1 MGGSVAA
8 KLAEKLNA
16 HNESKDIIKG
26 LIVIDIVEGSAI
38 EALPFME
45 TIVSSRPYRFE
56 NIEGAIKW
64 HTRTKLVKNIESARV
79 SAPPK
84 VKEITTDGKS
94 HFEWKVDLMKSEKHW
109 LGWFKGLDSAFLGV
123 PVPKMLMLAERE
135 RLDKELIIAN
145 MQGKF

>member
-1 MGGSVAA
+1 M
-8 KLAEKLNA
+8 
-16 HNESKDIIKG
+16 
-26 LIVIDIVEGSAI
+26 
-38 EALPFME
+38 
-45 TIVSSRPYRFE
+45 
-56 NIEGAIKW
+56 
-64 HTRTKLVKNIESARV
+64 KNLESARV

-84 VKEITTDGKS
+84 VKEIISDGKS